1 MKKNFMILTVLAAAL
16 VMLPCCK
23 KDKNTSADEN
33 GAKYIIKAEMDCPNY
48 NGGEKTHL
56 GPTTDGQT
64 PILWSANDHLAL
76 FDGENRYD
84 FALENG
90 TNTTSANFS
99 CSQTPSETE
108 AYCAFYPY
116 DPNAEES
123 LKPTAVRNGN
133 DYTVTFNLP
142 SEQTY
147 LAPVDGNPT
156 MGEGLLPMIAY
167 ATQDDRFTF
176 RTMMAILKVDMKGTG
191 TVRKLVLK
199 DGNESAK
206 LWGKASVTMTAAN
219 DTPELLSEGIISGG
233 NNTLTLNC
241 PNGVTLNETT
251 ATSFYFVVPVETL
264 GENGKGFSIDVYN
277 AKFKCYTID
286 KHTVSGNIM
295 QRAIISTLAVDGV
308 KVLREGALPG
318 LFTVNEDGK
327 KVCFSQGNLYYDG
340 SKFCL
345 ENYQYSIASYWK
357 ESHVSNFYWS
367 KTASAVYAEY
377 YNNVGET
384 SDVLFT
390 NATETTPNAS
400 FTVNGQTGMWRTL
413 SQAEWKYLFENHSY
427 KYISVNTKYG
437 IVIAP
442 DGFSGEISDADVAD
456 WAAAEDAGFVF
467 LPNTGF
473 RENSYIRETDKSC
486 IYWTSTPHET
496 NSGNAYRMFFQWHS
510 DQSYLDVKL
519 NLDGLREW
527 AVGIRLVTDCD

>member
-48 NGGEKTHL
+48 NGSEKTHL

-76 FDGENRYD
+76 FDGTNRYD
-84 FALENG
+84 FALEDG

-99 CSQTPSETE
+99 CSQTPSETD

-123 LKPTAVRNGN
+123 LNPTAVRNGN

-147 LAPVDGNPT
+147 LAPVSGNTT

-191 TVRKLVLK
+191 TVGKLVLK
-199 DGNESAK
+199 DGNENAK
-206 LWGKASVTMTAAN
+206 LWGTASVTMTAAN

-241 PNGVTLNETT
+241 PDGVTLNETT

-277 AKFKCYTID
+277 ATSKSYTID

-308 KVLREGALPG
+308 KVLEGALSG
-318 LFTVNEDGK
+318 MFTVNEDGK

-345 ENYQYSIASYWK
+345 ENYQYSIASSWNS
-357 ESHVSNFYWS
+357 SHVSNFYWS
-367 KTASAVYAEY
+367 KTASVAYAAF
-377 YNNVGET
+377 YNYAGET

-427 KYISVNTKYG
+427 KYMSVNGMYG

-456 WAAAEDAGFVF
+456 WTAAEDAGFVF

-473 RENSYIRETDKSC
+473 RDNQPYISETDKSC
-486 IYWTSTPHET
+486 IYWTSTAHVNKT
-496 NSGNAYRMFFQWHS
+496 TDAYRMFFQWKGTW
-510 DQSYLDVKL
+510 LDV
-519 NLDGLREW
+519 NIHESGLREW

>member
-33 GAKYIIKAEMDCPNY
+33 GAKYTIKAEMDCPNY

-84 FALENG
+84 FALKNG
-90 TNTTSANFS
+90 TNTTIADFS

-116 DPNAEES
+116 DPNAEV
-123 LKPTAVRNGN
+123 KPTAVRNGN
-133 DYTVTFNLP
+133 NYTVTFNLP

-167 ATQDDRFTF
+167 ATQDNRFTF

-191 TVRKLVLK
+191 TVGKLVLK

-206 LWGKASVTMTAAN
+206 LWGTASVTMTAAN
-219 DTPELLSEGIISGG
+219 DTPELHSEGIISGG
-233 NNTLTLNC
+233 NTLTLNC

-277 AKFKCYTID
+277 ATSKSYTID

-308 KVLREGALPG
+308 KVLPEGALFG
-318 LFTVNEDGK
+318 MFTVNESGK
-327 KVCFSQGNLYYDG
+327 KVRFSQGNLYYDG
-340 SKFCL
+340 SKFCF
-345 ENYQYSIASYWK
+345 EDNQYFIASNWD

-367 KTASAVYAEY
+367 ETASAAYAKY
-377 YNNVGET
+377 YNNEGET

-390 NATETTPNAS
+390 NATETTANAN

-413 SQAEWKYLFENHSY
+413 SQAEWEYLFTHHSY
-427 KYISVNTKYG
+427 KYMKVNGKWG
-437 IVIAP
+437 IVVAP

-456 WAAAEDAGFVF
+456 WTAAEDAGFVF
-467 LPNTGF
+467 LPNTGY
-473 RENSYIRETDKSC
+473 RNLGSYIDETDISC
-486 IYWTSTPHET
+486 IYWTSTAHVSKPT
-496 NSGNAYRMFFQWHS
+496 DAYRMFFQWKGTW
-510 DQSYLDVKL
+510 LDE
-519 NLDGLREW
+519 NIHESGHREW